1 MSQPTHL
8 DQNYIENN
16 IETKITD
23 DNLFMIDVFLSLK
36 TNQGK
41 ICLRKKLVYNTYNLD
56 FKNKD
61 EATKIKSNFYY
72 EIEYME

>member
-1 MSQPTHL
+1 
-8 DQNYIENN
+8 
-16 IETKITD
+16 
-23 DNLFMIDVFLSLK
+23 MIDVFLSLK

-41 ICLRKKLVYNTYNLD
+41 ICLRKKLVYDTYNLD

-72 EIEYME
+72 EIENWYCRTAQYWESYHF

>member
-1 MSQPTHL
+1 
-8 DQNYIENN
+8 
-16 IETKITD
+16 
-23 DNLFMIDVFLSLK
+23 MIDVFLSLK

-41 ICLRKKLVYNTYNLD
+41 ICLRKKLVYDTYNLD

-61 EATKIKSNFYY
+61 EATTIKSKFYY

>member
-1 MSQPTHL
+1 
-8 DQNYIENN
+8 
-16 IETKITD
+16 
-23 DNLFMIDVFLSLK
+23 MIDVFLSLK

-41 ICLRKKLVYNTYNLD
+41 ICLRKKLVYDTYNLD

-72 EIEYME
+72 EIEYMEWRQQTVSTDYGNQ

>member
-1 MSQPTHL
+1 
-8 DQNYIENN
+8 
-16 IETKITD
+16 
-23 DNLFMIDVFLSLK
+23 MIDFFLSLK
-36 TNQGK
+36 TSEGK